1 MIKKA
6 EENTGPM
13 DTNSDIKPE
22 KADADSDYYSNAS
35 VSALEK
41 EHIDTCI
48 PDTNTASCI
57 HKGKDIKSD
66 KSSTKYTQ
74 DKFRYCPEE
83 DVYICP
89 QQKNRLIHPISYEF
103 KASI

>member
-1 MIKKA
+1 
-6 EENTGPM
+6 M
-13 DTNSDIKPE
+13 DPNSDIKPE

-35 VSALEK
+35 VGALEK